1 MARTRGTQEVPGT
14 AAWSWSWLG
23 ADVRLRLGLWALGLT
38 ELAEVA
44 AVPLVAEVETSASRL
59 SQHREI
65 CL

>member
-1 MARTRGTQEVPGT
+1 MFLEQQRG
-14 AAWSWSWLG
+14 AG
-23 ADVRLRLGLWALGLT
+23 AGWGLRLRLGLWALGLT